1 MEFIYTD
8 SKVLISTKRNLQC
21 KFDFE
26 KKSQIKIELN

>member
-1 MEFIYTD
+1 MEFINTD

-26 KKSQIKIELN
+26 KKVKLKLS